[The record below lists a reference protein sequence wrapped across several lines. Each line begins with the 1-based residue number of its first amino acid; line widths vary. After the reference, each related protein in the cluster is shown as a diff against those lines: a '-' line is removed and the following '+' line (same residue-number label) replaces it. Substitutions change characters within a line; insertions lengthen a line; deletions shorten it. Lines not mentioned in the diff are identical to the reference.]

1 MPITTG
7 LELKKIKIDYL
18 KYKLIMRKIITNFLV
33 CLAVCF
39 TLFCNNTID
48 AQNTPQE
55 KASTKKKYPFDMP
68 EVQLPKFKTD
78 TLNIVDFGAVPNS
91 KILCTKAINAAI
103 SKCSESGGGVVVI
116 PSGMWASGPIHMKSN
131 VNLNTENGAYIL
143 FTSDLNQYQLIHSYF
158 EGSKVIRCE
167 SPIMGTDLENI
178 AITGEGIF
186 DGNGSKWRPVKIGK
200 MSAPQ
205 WKDLISSGG
214 VLSKDG
220 KTWYPSEG
228 SFIGHEEKEK
238 LPKILTVE
246 NMKPYKQALR
256 PVMVS
261 LVNCKKVLLD
271 GVTFQ
276 NSPAWNVNPLM
287 CENLTISNL
296 TIRNP
301 WYAQNG
307 DGLDIESCRIGTVSN
322 CKFDVGDDAICIK
335 SGKDQEGRERG
346 KPTELFVIT
355 NCVVYHAHGGFVI
368 GSEMSGGVRNVLAKN
383 LTFIG
388 TDCGLRFK
396 SVRGRGGVVE
406 NIWMEDIRM
415 SDIPT
420 DAINF
425 NLYYF
430 VKGAVEDPITGE
442 MIVQKETVSETTPAF
457 KNMYF
462 KNIYVDGAQQALK
475 IMGIPEMPVQNIQFQ
490 NMIIRSEVGIQMN
503 YTANIDFDN
512 VDLKLDKPGI
522 SARFFNSQ
530 NIDFKEFN
538 SEGENQLFLVGGNL
552 TKDVT
557 LNMKHRKL
565 YSKDIKVLES
575 IKNQVKII
583 E

>member
-1 MPITTG
+1 MI
-7 LELKKIKIDYL
+7 KIKTSF
-18 KYKLIMRKIITNFLV
+18 IIGTV
-33 CLAVCF
+33 
-39 TLFCNNTID
+39 LFAAILRGND
-48 AQNTPQE
+48 MFGQNTAKSKSTMSIA
-55 KASTKKKYPFDMP
+55 KAKLPFEMP
-68 EVQLPKFKTD
+68 EVQIPRFKAD
-78 TLNIVDFGAVPNS
+78 TLNIIDFGAIPNS
-91 KILCTKAINAAI
+91 EELCTKVINNAIQ
-103 SKCSESGGGVVVI
+103 KCSESGGGVVVI
-116 PSGMWASGPIHMKSN
+116 PAGLWTTGPIKMKSN
-131 VNLNTENGAYIL
+131 VNLHTKNGAFIS
-143 FTSDLNQYQLIHSYF
+143 FTSDLNQYQLIESYF
-158 EGSKVIRCE
+158 EGNKVLRCE
-167 SPIMGTDLENI
+167 SPIMGVGLENI
-178 AITGEGIF
+178 AITGQGIF
-186 DGNGSKWRPVKIGK
+186 DGNGSAWRPVKIGK
-200 MSAPQ
+200 MTAGQ
-205 WKDLISSGG
+205 WQELVQSGG

-220 KTWYPSEG
+220 KIWYPSEG
-228 SFIGHEEKEK
+228 ARTADEEKNK
-238 LPKILTVE
+238 LPKIPTVE
-246 NMKPYKQALR
+246 NMTPYKQALR

-261 LVNCKKVLLD
+261 LVNCKKLLLD

-276 NSPAWNVNPLM
+276 NSPAWNLNPLM
-287 CENLTISNL
+287 CEHLTLRNLTV
-296 TIRNP
+296 RNP
-301 WYAQNG
+301 WYSQNG
-307 DGLDIESCRIGTVSN
+307 DGLDIESCRIGTVTN
-322 CKFDVGDDAICIK
+322 CRFDVGDDAICIK
-335 SGKDQEGRERG
+335 SGKDKEGRERG

-368 GSEMSGGVRNVLAKN
+368 GSEMSGGVRNILAKN

-396 SVRGRGGVVE
+396 SVRGRGGLVE

-415 SDIPT
+415 KNIPT

-430 VKGAVEDPITGE
+430 TKGAVEDPVTGE
-442 MIVQKETVSETTPAF
+442 MIVEKETVSEETPAF

-552 TKDVT
+552 TKGVT
-557 LNMKHRKL
+557 LNMKHRKI